1 MKLTPM
7 ITVTANTAK
16 QQLGQVLDSARTGPV
31 SITKHGRPEFVLTSK
46 EDYDSL
52 IELKY
57 AHLKREVQAGF
68 DALDRGEFSEQ
79 TLEEIAAEAL
89 ELHRQKSKGEPIR

>member
-1 MKLTPM
+1 M

-31 SITKHGRPEFVLTSK
+31 SITKHGRPAFVVTSK

-52 IELKY
+52 IQLKFE
-57 AHLKREVQAGF
+57 HLKREVQIGF
-68 DALDRGEFSEQ
+68 DQLDGGEFSDRTFEQ
-79 TLEEIAAEAL
+79 IAAEVMA
-89 ELHRQKSKGEPIR
+89 EFKQS

>member
-1 MKLTPM
+1 M

-31 SITKHGRPEFVLTSK
+31 SITKHGRPAFVLTSK

-52 IELKY
+52 VKLKFE
-57 AHLKREVQAGF
+57 HFKREVQIGF
-68 DALDRGEFSEQ
+68 DALDRGEFSKKTFEQ
-79 TLEEIAAEAL
+79 IADEVIAEFK
-89 ELHRQKSKGEPIR
+89 QS